1 MPERM
6 GEKASDGLSR
16 KVETMEKRKIRARG
30 AKDRTI
36 WIGVGTFGVIG
47 WSVAVPT
54 IIGIVLGLW
63 FDRLWPGGFS
73 WTLAMILGG
82 ATLGCLSAWY
92 WVSLEAKAIEEEEKE
107 DDP

>member
-6 GEKASDGLSR
+6 GEKASHGLSR
-16 KVETMEKRKIRARG
+16 KVEAREKRKIRARS

-92 WVSLEAKAIEEEEKE
+92 WVSLEARAIEEEEKE
-107 DDP
+107 ADP